1 MSYSVNGFGVA
12 DLSWMPSWADPGS
25 AVTPLDPQASVLP
38 PPPEPVQHLMAT
50 MPAQQQ
56 DDVPD
61 AAEPVSVA
69 APSVQRAAAP
79 TASLSRSLTLVATK
93 PTQLGM
99 YAGWA
104 GIAALGLFG
113 VSLIWKATHA

>member
-1 MSYSVNGFGVA
+1 MSYSVSGFGVA

-25 AVTPLDPQASVLP
+25 AVTPLDPRASVLP
-38 PPPEPVQHLMAT
+38 PPPEPVQHLTAT
-50 MPAQQQ
+50 MPAQQAE
-56 DDVPD
+56 PD
-61 AAEPVSVA
+61 AEPVSVA
-69 APSVQRAAAP
+69 APSVRTVAH

-93 PTQLGM
+93 PMQLGV